1 MHNRFCRIFFTFAE
15 CLLGKNWQKEIY
27 KSKKMQ
33 MAFIDVLI
41 ITLYILLT
49 VGVGIWISKRAS
61 KGLDSYF
68 LGGNSIKWYYL
79 GLSNGSGMFDVSGT
93 AWMVGILFLYGVKS
107 FMFMWMWPIWNQIF
121 VMMFLA
127 VWIRRSNIMT
137 GSEWILTRFGD
148 DKSGR
153 ASHLI
158 VAIFAIIAS
167 IGFIA
172 YFFEG
177 VGKFMSIIL
186 PWDMTLYAGSEVLFT
201 SSQVYALLIIFLTTI
216 YTIKGGMFSVV
227 ATEVLQY
234 GIMVLAGILIA
245 IYAFVTVSGAEIYA
259 IIPEDWSSIFFNS
272 QLELNWGGKFA
283 QFNELVDS
291 QGYKMFGAF
300 IGMTLLKG
308 FFASIAGPTPSY
320 DMQRILSTETVKDA
334 AYMSGFTNLVLF
346 IPRYLLI
353 GGVVVLGLVY
363 LAPQMA
369 ESGAISGNDL
379 EIILPQVINEHIPVG
394 IKGLLL
400 AGLLAAF
407 MSTFS
412 AFVNS
417 GPAYIVNDIYKKYFK
432 PEASA
437 RHYVRAS
444 HIASFAIVVF
454 GVIMGFFADSINSV
468 TLWITSALYGGYVAA
483 NFLKWIW
490 WRFNGWGYFWGMVAG
505 LLIATLHF
513 LLDQNKENFASDS
526 WLYEIAHIPA
536 IYLFPVIF
544 IFSLLGSF
552 LGTFFS
558 PATSMETLKSFY
570 TNVRPWGWWK
580 PVRQQL
586 NREGASVSKNNEF
599 NIDMFNCT
607 VGIVWQS
614 SMILL
619 PIYLIIRDYQPM
631 WWSIGIFAITTI
643 ILKYTWLDRVRKI
656 EN

>member
-1 MHNRFCRIFFTFAE
+1 MDSIDISIIA
-15 CLLGKNWQKEIY
+15 IY
-27 KSKKMQ
+27 I
-33 MAFIDVLI
+33 AL
-41 ITLYILLT
+41 TL
-49 VGVGIWISKRAS
+49 GVGIWISKRAS
-61 KGLDSYF
+61 RGLDSYF
-68 LGGNSIKWYYL
+68 LGGKSIKWYYL

-121 VMMFLA
+121 IMIFLA
-127 VWIRRSNIMT
+127 AWIRRSNIMT

-148 DKSGR
+148 DKAGR

-177 VGKFMSIIL
+177 VGKFMTIIL
-186 PWDMTLYAGSEVLFT
+186 PWDLTLMLNGSVFLT
-201 SSQVYALLIIFLTTI
+201 SDQNYALIIIFLTTI

-234 GIMVLAGILIA
+234 GIMVIAGVLIA
-245 IYAFVTVSGAEIYA
+245 GYAFFTVSDVQINEVISTEWA
-259 IIPEDWSSIFFNS
+259 SLLFSN
-272 QLELNWGGKFA
+272 QLEGSWSGKFEA
-283 QFNELVDS
+283 FNNLIDT

-300 IGMTLLKG
+300 IGMSLFKG

-320 DMQRILSTETVKDA
+320 DMQRILSTRSVKEA

-353 GGVVVLGLVY
+353 GGIVILALVY
-363 LAPQMA
+363 LAPEMA
-369 ESGAISGNDL
+369 ASSTLSLADL
-379 EIILPQVINEHIPVG
+379 EIILPKVINDFVPVG

-432 PEASA
+432 PEATHK
-437 RHYVRAS
+437 HYIKAS
-444 HIASFAIVVF
+444 HLASFAIVIL
-454 GVIMGFFADSINSV
+454 GVAMGFFADSINSI
-468 TLWITSALYGGYVAA
+468 TLWITSALYGGYVAS

-490 WRFNGWGYFWGMVAG
+490 WRFNGWGYFWGMTAG
-505 LLIATLHF
+505 LCVATLQF
-513 LLDQNKENFASDS
+513 LLDQNKGSFEVGS
-526 WLYEIAHIPA
+526 WLYEVSQIPA
-536 IYLFPVIF
+536 IYMFPFIF
-544 IFSLLGSF
+544 IVSLLGSF
-552 LGTFFS
+552 LGTFLT
-558 PATSMETLKSFY
+558 PATPMETLKAFY
-570 TNVRPWGWWK
+570 ENVRPWGWWQ
-580 PVRQQL
+580 PVYKALKKEDSTITKNTDFTSDML
-586 NREGASVSKNNEF
+586 NCA
-599 NIDMFNCT
+599 
-607 VGIVWQS
+607 VGVVWQS

-619 PIYLIIRDYQPM
+619 PIYFLIRDYPKT
-631 WWSIGIFAITTI
+631 WVALLIFVITSV
-643 ILKYTWLDRVRKI
+643 ILKFTWLDRVK
-656 EN
+656 NYKD

>member
-1 MHNRFCRIFFTFAE
+1 MDI
-15 CLLGKNWQKEIY
+15 
-27 KSKKMQ
+27 
-33 MAFIDVLI
+33 IDVAI
-41 ITLYILLT
+41 IAVYIALTL
-49 VGVGIWISKRAS
+49 GVGIWISKRAS

-68 LGGNSIKWYYL
+68 LGGKSIKWYYL

-107 FMFMWMWPIWNQIF
+107 FMFMWIWPIWNQIF
-121 VMMFLA
+121 IMIFLA
-127 VWIRRSNIMT
+127 AWIRRSNIMT

-153 ASHLI
+153 ASHLV

-177 VGKFMSIIL
+177 VGKFMTIIL
-186 PWDMTLYAGSEVLFT
+186 PWDLTLMLNDAVFLT
-201 SSQVYALLIIFLTTI
+201 SDQNYALLIIFLTTI

-234 GIMVLAGILIA
+234 GIMVIAGILIA
-245 IYAFVTVSGAEIYA
+245 GYAFISVTDAEIQHV
-259 IIPEDWSSIFFNS
+259 ISNEWSSVLFS
-272 QLELNWGGKFA
+272 DQLEGSWSGKYKA
-283 QFNELVDS
+283 FNALIDT

-300 IGMTLLKG
+300 IGMSLFKG

-320 DMQRILSTETVKDA
+320 DMQRILSTRSVKEA

-353 GGVVVLGLVY
+353 GGIVVIALVH
-363 LAPQMA
+363 LAPEMA
-369 ESGAISGNDL
+369 ASSTLSLADL
-379 EIILPQVINEHIPVG
+379 EIILPKVINEYVPVG
-394 IKGLLL
+394 LKGLLL

-432 PEASA
+432 PEATDK
-437 RHYVRAS
+437 HYIKAS
-444 HIASFAIVVF
+444 HVASFAIVIL
-454 GVIMGFFADSINSV
+454 GVIMGFFAGSINSI

-490 WRFNGWGYFWGMVAG
+490 WRFNGWGYFWGMTAG
-505 LLIATLHF
+505 LFVATLQF
-513 LLDQNKENFASDS
+513 LLDQYKGSFEVGI
-526 WLYEIAHIPA
+526 WLYEIGQIPA
-536 IYLFPVIF
+536 IYMFPVIF
-544 IFSLLGSF
+544 IVSLLGSF
-552 LGTFFS
+552 LGTLLT
-558 PATSMETLKSFY
+558 PATAMETLKEFY
-570 TNVRPWGWWK
+570 KNVRPWGFWG
-580 PVRQQL
+580 PVYNALHKDDQTATKNTDFVSDML
-586 NREGASVSKNNEF
+586 NCV
-599 NIDMFNCT
+599 
-607 VGIVWQS
+607 VGVVWQS

-619 PIYLIIRDYQPM
+619 PIYLLIRDYQKTGLVLLVFIVT
-631 WWSIGIFAITTI
+631 SV
-643 ILKYTWLDRVRKI
+643 ILKFTWLDKVKKYKD
-656 EN
+656 